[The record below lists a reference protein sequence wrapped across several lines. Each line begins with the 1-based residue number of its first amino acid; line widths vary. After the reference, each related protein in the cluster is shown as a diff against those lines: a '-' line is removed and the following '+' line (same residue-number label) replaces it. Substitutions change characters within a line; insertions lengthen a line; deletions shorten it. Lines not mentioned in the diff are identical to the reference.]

1 MSIVAAISNVQT
13 IFPVDAIT
21 QGGIIATISLV
32 VSLSI
37 ALLVSDSRFW
47 NRWASSTL
55 NICTSS
61 LLVTFA
67 SIVVLKIMM
76 IV

>member
-13 IFPVDAIT
+13 SFPVDVIT
-21 QGGIIATISLV
+21 QGGIVATISLV

-37 ALLVSDSRFW
+37 ALLLSDSRFW
-47 NRWASSTL
+47 DRWASSTL
-55 NICTSS
+55 TICTSS
-61 LLVTFA
+61 FLITFA
-67 SIVVLKIMM
+67 AIVVLKIIM

>member
-1 MSIVAAISNVQT
+1 MSIVAAISNVQN
-13 IFPVDAIT
+13 IFPVDAMT

-47 NRWASSTL
+47 NQWASSTL
-55 NICTSS
+55 TICTSS
-61 LLVTFA
+61 FLITFA
-67 SIVVLKIMM
+67 AIVVLKIMM